1 MSFRLLNLGKI
12 DSFDTQAIYEAVGL
26 AKSSGVISDTIIFCY
41 PSYPIV
47 CIGYHQSLE
56 KDVDLR
62 FCKEH
67 GIPIVRRILGGGA
80 VLLDGNQLFYQI
92 IVARDNPLI
101 PVSVEEAYE
110 VLLRGPVEAY
120 RELGIPAEYR
130 AVNDIQVHGR
140 KISGN
145 GATILDDT
153 LILTGNIILDF
164 NYKLMGKTLKV
175 PSEKFR
181 DKIVKTMEEWVTT
194 ANKELGRTVN
204 IEEATKALKTGF
216 EKALGIT
223 FRYEKLTKKE
233 KDLLEIVR
241 TKYHSQEW
249 LFAPELSHPHLT
261 GRSEV
266 KITGD
271 IKIVEACHKAKGGL
285 IRTTLELVGDN
296 INDIMITGDFFFIP
310 KEKLLDLENAVR
322 GARAD
327 RADLL
332 NTIQNFYQ
340 TNKVE
345 TPGVSP
351 EDFVTAILTATQT

>member
-26 AKSSGVISDTIIFCY
+26 AKSSGVIPDTIIFCY

-47 CIGYHQSLE
+47 CIGYHQFLE
-56 KDVDLR
+56 KDVDLC

-92 IVARDNPLI
+92 IVDRNNPI
-101 PVSVEEAYE
+101 VPISVEEAYQ
-110 VLLRGPVEAY
+110 VLLRGPVEAC

-145 GATILDDT
+145 GATVLDDT

-164 NYKLMGKTLKV
+164 NYKLMGRTLKV

-194 ANKELGRTVN
+194 ANKELGRAVS
-204 IEEATKALKTGF
+204 IEEATKALKNGF
-216 EKALGIT
+216 EDALGIT
-223 FRYEKLTKKE
+223 FRYGKLTKKE
-233 KDLLEIVR
+233 KDLLEMVR
-241 TKYHSQEW
+241 TKYRSQEW
-249 LFAPELSHPHLT
+249 LFAPELSHPRLT
-261 GRSEV
+261 RRSEV

-285 IRTTLELVGDN
+285 IRTTLKLEGDK

-327 RADLL
+327 KADLL
-332 NTIQNFYQ
+332 NTIENFYQ

-345 TPGVSP
+345 TPGVFP
-351 EDFVTAILTATQT
+351 KDFIAAILTATQT

>member
-1 MSFRLLNLGKI
+1 MLFRLLNLGKI

-26 AKSSGVISDTIIFCY
+26 ARSGGYVPDTIIFCY

-47 CIGYHQSLE
+47 CVGYHQALE
-56 KDVDLR
+56 KDIDLS
-62 FCKEH
+62 FCEKH
-67 GIPIVRRILGGGA
+67 GIPVVRRILGGGA
-80 VLLDGNQLFYQI
+80 VLLDGNQIFYQI
-92 IVARDNPLI
+92 IVSRNNPLI
-101 PVSVEEAYE
+101 PLSVEEAYQ
-110 VLLRGPVEAY
+110 VLLRGPVEAC

-145 GATILDDT
+145 GATVLDDT

-194 ANKELGRTVN
+194 ANKELGRAVS
-204 IEEATKALKTGF
+204 IEEATKALKRGF

-223 FRYEKLTKKE
+223 FRYGRLTKKE
-233 KDLLEIVR
+233 KALLEMVR
-241 TKYHSQEW
+241 SKYHSQEW
-249 LFAPELSHPHLT
+249 LFAPEQSHPNLAR
-261 GRSEV
+261 RSEV

-285 IRTTLELVGDN
+285 IRTTLELEGN
-296 INDIMITGDFFFIP
+296 RINDIMITGDFFFIP
-310 KEKLLDLENAVR
+310 REKLLNLENAIK
-322 GARAD
+322 GLKAEK
-327 RADLL
+327 ADLL
-332 NTIQNFYQ
+332 SVVENFYK

-345 TPGVSP
+345 TPGISP